1 LQLLVDESLSCD
13 VSSVS
18 KIDTTYAPSVFRL
31 VGGGLPAD
39 GVLLE
44 PGLNYGGIFI
54 SENMAGFSID
64 TSAFVNSRTLS
75 PGQYVLICYLA
86 ADQSQY
92 QMIPF
97 TVPEYPLPDI
107 AFVDVF
113 HVTDS
118 AYFDPTGYTLRGDVM
133 GLDGGKNDT
142 LLAHVTYPDTVPIR
156 IALLFGTATCGELAV
171 DADIN
176 CVQEINLNTK
186 FPLSFLDKDNQRVTS
201 ISTDSLG
208 FASFYVVGDSAM
220 VDAFF
225 TIGGAGV
232 NNILAWKNIHFKEPP
247 VPFAQKAKMYD
258 VNGDGI
264 PDSLVI
270 PFSKAFDKVVP
281 DTLSW
286 SFGGTEFHTTAG
298 QENVWPLVVM
308 DSVITLFNPE
318 GLRKDVFTGVSDQIY
333 SGSLLYHYTYIDED
347 SGEEVKLSMNT
358 SIEDK
363 VAPIVTSAVIEPLSD
378 DMSVVTISLSE
389 GSDDKTVDKKT
400 AFVFYRGPDS
410 FMDSLYIASANAN
423 PNGNVV
429 RLYFQ
434 RTPQTTLPEV
444 GDYVRLLPGEFR
456 DRSGNVAHV
465 NNPKVRIVGEQRTEI
480 KAPGVVTISRNP
492 EDWPYKEPIVP
503 TVVPSNMAL
512 QDIIDSVGM
521 PGLLLN
527 FNIGELATST
537 LMNLASDADKDSA
550 LALIRIKWEAYYF
563 SHLGNFVNK
572 ADGII
577 ACNDKAVFYNA
588 ANPEQSNCYDNPG
601 NLFFEW
607 NARSEKGRM
616 VGTGAYITK
625 MKVKI
630 MNGSEK
636 AGSSDN
642 TYTIGIR
649 RGK

>member
-1 LQLLVDESLSCD
+1 
-13 VSSVS
+13 
-18 KIDTTYAPSVFRL
+18 
-31 VGGGLPAD
+31 
-39 GVLLE
+39 
-44 PGLNYGGIFI
+44 
-54 SENMAGFSID
+54 M
-64 TSAFVNSRTLS
+64 
-75 PGQYVLICYLA
+75 
-86 ADQSQY
+86 
-92 QMIPF
+92 
-97 TVPEYPLPDI
+97 
-107 AFVDVF
+107 
-113 HVTDS
+113 
-118 AYFDPTGYTLRGDVM
+118 
-133 GLDGGKNDT
+133 
-142 LLAHVTYPDTVPIR
+142 
-156 IALLFGTATCGELAV
+156 
-171 DADIN
+171 
-176 CVQEINLNTK
+176 NTK

-225 TIGGAGV
+225 TVGGAGV

-247 VPFAQKAKMYD
+247 VPFAQKAKMFD

>member
-1 LQLLVDESLSCD
+1 
-13 VSSVS
+13 
-18 KIDTTYAPSVFRL
+18 
-31 VGGGLPAD
+31 
-39 GVLLE
+39 
-44 PGLNYGGIFI
+44 
-54 SENMAGFSID
+54 
-64 TSAFVNSRTLS
+64 
-75 PGQYVLICYLA
+75 LA
-86 ADQSQY
+86 TDYSQY
-92 QMIPF
+92 QVITF

-118 AYFDPTGYTLRGDVM
+118 AYFDPTGYTLRGDIM

-225 TIGGAGV
+225 TVGGAGV

-247 VPFAQKAKMYD
+247 VPFAQKAKMFD

-588 ANPEQSNCYDNPG
+588 INPEQSNCYDNPG

>member
-1 LQLLVDESLSCD
+1 VIT
-13 VSSVS
+13 V
-18 KIDTTYAPSVFRL
+18 
-31 VGGGLPAD
+31 
-39 GVLLE
+39 
-44 PGLNYGGIFI
+44 
-54 SENMAGFSID
+54 
-64 TSAFVNSRTLS
+64 
-75 PGQYVLICYLA
+75 
-86 ADQSQY
+86 
-92 QMIPF
+92 
-97 TVPEYPLPDI
+97 TVPEYPLPDS

-118 AYFDPTGYTLRGDVM
+118 AYFDPTGYTLRGDIM

>member
-1 LQLLVDESLSCD
+1 
-13 VSSVS
+13 
-18 KIDTTYAPSVFRL
+18 
-31 VGGGLPAD
+31 
-39 GVLLE
+39 
-44 PGLNYGGIFI
+44 
-54 SENMAGFSID
+54 M
-64 TSAFVNSRTLS
+64 NSRQLS
-75 PGQYVLICYLA
+75 PGKYALYCFLA
-86 ADQSQY
+86 TDYSQY
-92 QMIPF
+92 QVITF

-225 TIGGAGV
+225 TVGGAGV
-232 NNILAWKNIHFKEPP
+232 NNILTWKNIHFKEPP

-308 DSVITLFNPE
+308 DSVITMFNPE

-333 SGSLLYHYTYIDED
+333 SGSLLYHYTYTDED

-389 GSDDKTVDKKT
+389 GSDDKTVDRKT

-444 GDYVRLLPGEFR
+444 GDYVRLLPGEFK

-480 KAPGVVTISRNP
+480 KAPGVVTISSNP
-492 EDWPYKEPIVP
+492 EAWPHKDPVAP
-503 TVVPSNMAL
+503 MVVPSNMPL
-512 QDIIDSVGM
+512 QDIIDSVGL

-537 LMNLASDADKDSA
+537 LMNLPSDADKDSA
-550 LALIRIKWEAYYF
+550 LALIRIKWDAYYF

-572 ADGII
+572 AGGVI

-636 AGSSDN
+636 AGSSDD

>member
-1 LQLLVDESLSCD
+1 
-13 VSSVS
+13 
-18 KIDTTYAPSVFRL
+18 
-31 VGGGLPAD
+31 
-39 GVLLE
+39 
-44 PGLNYGGIFI
+44 
-54 SENMAGFSID
+54 
-64 TSAFVNSRTLS
+64 
-75 PGQYVLICYLA
+75 LA
-86 ADQSQY
+86 TDYSQY
-92 QMIPF
+92 QVITF

-225 TIGGAGV
+225 TVGGAGV
-232 NNILAWKNIHFKEPP
+232 NNILTWKNIHFKEPP
-247 VPFAQKAKMYD
+247 VPFAQKAKMFD